1 MLAKRTLK
9 AGQIIGIVMVILIA
23 IVVFRFG
30 YLNSAT
36 QLQTLVLQAGI
47 WAPLVFILLQVIQ
60 VTFPIIPGGLSTVAA
75 VAIFGPLQGFIYNY
89 VGISIGSIVA
99 FCLVRRFGQ
108 SVVNALVPD
117 KYLEKYGHYLN
128 GGQKFERLFALA
140 ILLPVAPDDILC
152 MLAGLTNMS
161 ARKFI
166 TIIILCKPWTILA
179 YSLGM
184 NTLFAHLLG

>member
-108 SVVNALVPD
+108 PVVNALVPD

-152 MLAGLTNMS
+152 MLAGLTSMS